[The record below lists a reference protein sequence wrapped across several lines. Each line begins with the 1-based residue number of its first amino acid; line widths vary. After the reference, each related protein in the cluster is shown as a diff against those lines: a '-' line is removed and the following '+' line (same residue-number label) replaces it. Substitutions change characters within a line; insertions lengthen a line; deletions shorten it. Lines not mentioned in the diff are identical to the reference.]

1 MQKLALFSSCV
12 LLKRLNLTTRSTRSF
27 LIVQIQKCFM
37 YWLSFTLSL
46 RQLEMVPPICHSM
59 TWFSIQSHYGIQS
72 ITVWD
77 GRSMTITIQ
86 YYGTQLTANNKNP
99 LKIKSLRSV
108 FLISLIQNL
117 VSSIAA
123 KTVLLDDSKIVHFP
137 RIFLSDSYLTSQISV
152 IRSNSK

>member
-1 MQKLALFSSCV
+1 MLHV
-12 LLKRLNLTTRSTRSF
+12 SF
-27 LIVQIQKCFM
+27 I
-37 YWLSFTLSL
+37 LSL

-59 TWFSIQSHYGIQS
+59 TWFSIQSHFSFSQVAIM
-72 ITVWD
+72 VWD

-123 KTVLLDDSKIVHFP
+123 RTVQSDTSKVVHSP

-152 IRSNSK
+152 IHSNST